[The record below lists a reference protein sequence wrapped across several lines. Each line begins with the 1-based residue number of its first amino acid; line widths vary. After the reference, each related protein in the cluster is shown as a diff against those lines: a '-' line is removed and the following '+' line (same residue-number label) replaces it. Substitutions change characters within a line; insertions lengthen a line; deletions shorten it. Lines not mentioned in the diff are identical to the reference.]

1 MNGRSMF
8 SKIFFVNIVS
18 MLVCVIILGSTEV
31 ILMTGYI
38 SKQSEETLSKN
49 AETIINLMKSGIS
62 KTTMTDMLNGFAHA
76 MGTYIIILDDKS
88 EVVACSER
96 SDLVSSAPSF
106 VNKEFTKTVLSG
118 QRNSMIG
125 TMGSLFK
132 MTMFTLQLPVKNSS
146 GDVLGAVMLSRPIP
160 EHQRMK
166 NEILRLMFLSTLVI
180 MASSFI
186 LSYILAKRISVPIH
200 KICEST
206 KDFAK
211 GNFSVRVGE
220 DTEASDVLEIA
231 ELTDAFNNMA
241 EELEKGEEIKN
252 TFISDVSHELRT
264 PMTTIG
270 GFVSGILDDTIPP
283 EKQKEYLKIV
293 YDEISRLSRL
303 VNTFLDITRLQSD
316 KLTLNK
322 TDFDIN
328 ELIRIVIIGL
338 ESKIEAKN
346 IDVKLELE
354 SENCYV
360 NADRDSITRV
370 VTNLLDNAV
379 KFTND
384 KGNITVTVSKRQ
396 HDVSVSIRNTGCG
409 VSKEQQAMI
418 FKRFYKADKS
428 RSQNR
433 EGTGIGL
440 YLVKNIL
447 SAHGKDIT
455 LDSVEGEYADF
466 TFTLDKGRPQQ
477 QRIYSKY
484 NS

>member
-1 MNGRSMF
+1 MDGRSMF
-8 SKIFFVNIVS
+8 GKIFFVNIIS
-18 MLVCVIILGSTEV
+18 MLVCIIILGSTEV
-31 ILMTGYI
+31 VLMTSYI

-49 AETIINLMKSGIS
+49 AETIINLMKSDIS
-62 KTTMTDMLNGFAHA
+62 KGTMTDMLNGFAHA
-76 MGTYIIILDDKS
+76 MGTYIIILDNKS
-88 EVVACSER
+88 EVIACSER
-96 SDLVSSAPSF
+96 SDLVNSPPSF
-106 VNKEFTKTVLSG
+106 VSGEYTKTVLSG
-118 QRNSMIG
+118 QKNSMIG
-125 TMGSLFK
+125 TMGSLFQV
-132 MTMFTLQLPVKNSS
+132 TMFTLQIPVKNSN

-166 NEILRLMFLSTLVI
+166 NEIIRIMFLSTLVI
-180 MASSFI
+180 VASSLM
-186 LSYILAKRISVPIH
+186 LSYFLAKRISVPIH

-206 KDFAK
+206 KEFAK

-220 DTEASDVLEIA
+220 DTVHSDVLEIA

-270 GFVSGILDDTIPP
+270 GFVAGILDETIPQD
-283 EKQKEYLKIV
+283 KQKDYLKIV

-322 TDFDIN
+322 IDFDIN

-338 ESKIEAKN
+338 ESKIEAKK

-379 KFTND
+379 KFTNE
-384 KGNITVTVSKRQ
+384 GGRITVTVTTHQ
-396 HDVSVSIRNTGCG
+396 HSVSVSIKNTGCG
-409 VSKEQQAMI
+409 ISKEQQPMI

-428 RSQNR
+428 RSRNR

-447 SAHGKDIT
+447 SAHGRDIT

-466 TFTLDKGRPQQ
+466 TFTLDKGRPNQ
-477 QRIYSKY
+477 QRVYSIH
-484 NS
+484 NQ